1 MRPGMS
7 AALPAPGFDLTA
19 PGTLLYDG
27 PLSTQGFA
35 LNRFCLSLKQP
46 RNRERFLADEAAY
59 AASYGLTPAQTALV
73 TSRDWTGL
81 LDAGGHL
88 QAVLKLAATVGC
100 NLYHMAGHTLGVSA
114 DDMHRACPRLVARLP
129 GDGLRGDG

>member
-1 MRPGMS
+1 MTAGMPS
-7 AALPAPGFDLTA
+7 PEFDLAA

-46 RNRERFLADEAAY
+46 ANRERFLADETAY
-59 AASYGLTPAQTALV
+59 AATYGLSPAQIALV
-73 TSRDWTGL
+73 TTRDWTGL
-81 LDAGGHL
+81 LNAGGHL
-88 QAVLKLAATVGC
+88 QAVLKLAATTGC

-114 DDMHRACPRLVARLP
+114 EEMHHACPRVVSGLP
-129 GDGLRGDG
+129 GDG